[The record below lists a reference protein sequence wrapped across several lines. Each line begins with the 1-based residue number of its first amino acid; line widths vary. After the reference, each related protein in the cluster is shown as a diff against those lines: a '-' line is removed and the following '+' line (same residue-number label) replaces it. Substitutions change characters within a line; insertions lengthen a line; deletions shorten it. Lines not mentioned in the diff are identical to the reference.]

1 MKKKGNFKRYN
12 FRWVFLITLWT
23 FFLAAIFSIITE
35 SLVSNLDIL
44 MAFVVLIFVITVG
57 IIFDTIGIAV
67 AVAQEGPFHAMAANR
82 IKEAKYAIRLVR
94 NAGQVSNFC
103 NDVIGDISGIISGAA
118 GATIVFKL
126 ITRYSTFNSV
136 VLSIVLT
143 SMIASFTVGGKAF
156 GKSVA
161 ILHHENIIFK
171 ISVFLNFLDVNFKI
185 QIFKNTRK

>member
-118 GATIVFKL
+118 GATIV
-126 ITRYSTFNSV
+126 
-136 VLSIVLT
+136 
-143 SMIASFTVGGKAF
+143 
-156 GKSVA
+156 
-161 ILHHENIIFK
+161 
-171 ISVFLNFLDVNFKI
+171 
-185 QIFKNTRK
+185 